1 MNDPAALIRW
11 HSQRAAV
18 GARLEAI
25 SRYAGSGLGAPA
37 TGFPG
42 DETTDGI
49 TPSSSV
55 ARERAG
61 AA

>member
-11 HSQRAAV
+11 HSQQAVV

-25 SRYAGSGLGAPA
+25 SRYSGSGHGAPA
-37 TGFPG
+37 AGFPG
-42 DETTDGI
+42 DETTDGV
-49 TPSSSV
+49 TPSPSV
-55 ARERAG
+55 ACEGAG